1 MASLAFYG
9 IGYMPY
15 INNVSFGGCRNLT
28 SLRGEVLSKACR
40 SGGCAYALPSAL
52 LVVRRWLVF
61 MLPRLEARR

>member
-28 SLRGEVLSKACR
+28 SLRGVVLSKACR
-40 SGGCAYALPSAL
+40 GGACALPSAL